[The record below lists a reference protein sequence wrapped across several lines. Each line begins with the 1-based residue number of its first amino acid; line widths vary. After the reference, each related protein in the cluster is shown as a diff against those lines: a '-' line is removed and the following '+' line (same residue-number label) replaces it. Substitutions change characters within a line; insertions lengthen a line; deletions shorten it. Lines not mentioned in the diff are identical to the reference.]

1 MRQTIALVGV
11 AGVLT
16 AGLIGAQ
23 APQAP
28 RPSGGVSLADLSWAD
43 AEPHLTASSVVVI
56 PLGSGALEQ
65 GPHLRLN
72 NDERLARY
80 LASRVQAA
88 TSVVI
93 APALTYAYHPDFAE
107 YPGTASLAR
116 GTAQSLTVDL
126 VRGLAKHGPR
136 RFYVLNTEPAAL
148 VPLSDAA
155 KTLADAGIL
164 LGYTDPRY
172 RLQPRPAQLRQ
183 APILRAHA
191 DEVATS
197 MMLFVD
203 PSAVDMRRAVS
214 EYPSGAGAL
223 TRKED
228 GPGVV
233 SKSGVLGD
241 PTLAT
246 PEKGRVLVEMLVAGA
261 LSDIEAIRTAPLP
274 VAKPVTAPPP
284 PPSPAPRPAAPPSER
299 VNPNGCTPGQERDIR
314 LLGQRFGSLWR
325 EMDAWTISQLFAK
338 DGDMRHPDGT
348 IERGQETIYQ
358 NRLDLFKKK
367 EYRGSVHPVQL
378 NDIRCFPSSFMAI
391 ADGKWELRLANTGT
405 TKPYMGWCT
414 LVLRTGA
421 SGGWSIEAWRYTVDP
436 PANTAPTIL
445 SKPGWPGGPGGD

>member
-16 AGLIGAQ
+16 AGLIGA
-23 APQAP
+23 QAP

-65 GPHLRLN
+65 GPHLKLN

-88 TSVVI
+88 TPVVI
-93 APALTYAYHPDFAE
+93 APTLTYAFHPDFAE

-116 GTAQSLTVDL
+116 GTAQSLTIDV

-172 RLQPRPAQLRQ
+172 RLQPRPPQLRQ
-183 APILRAHA
+183 AAISRGHA

-203 PSAVDMRRAVS
+203 PSAVDMKRAIS

-223 TRKED
+223 TRQQD

-246 PEKGRVLVEMLVAGA
+246 REKGQVLVEMLVAGA

-284 PPSPAPRPAAPPSER
+284 PPPVARPSTPPSER

-325 EMDAWTISQLFAK
+325 EMDAERIGLLFAA

-348 IERGQETIYQ
+348 IERGRQTITQ
-358 NRLDLFKKK
+358 NRFDLFRRK
-367 EYRGSVHPVQL
+367 EYRGSIHPVQL
-378 NDIRCFPSSFMAI
+378 NDIRCFPSSSIAI
-391 ADGKWELRLANTGT
+391 ADGKWELRLTNSG

-414 LVLRTGA
+414 LILRAGP
-421 SGGWSIEAWRYTVDP
+421 GGDWAIEAWRYTVDP
-436 PANTAPTIL
+436 PANTTPAPTIL
-445 SKPGWPGGPGGD
+445 NKPGWPGGPGGD